1 MSAFN
6 EIIVL
11 QESCEGIIIN
21 VVYIYK
27 MDCVMKL
34 QII

>member
-11 QESCEGIIIN
+11 QESYEGIIIN
-21 VVYIYK
+21 VVYIYIK
-27 MDCVMKL
+27 WTVL
-34 QII
+34 